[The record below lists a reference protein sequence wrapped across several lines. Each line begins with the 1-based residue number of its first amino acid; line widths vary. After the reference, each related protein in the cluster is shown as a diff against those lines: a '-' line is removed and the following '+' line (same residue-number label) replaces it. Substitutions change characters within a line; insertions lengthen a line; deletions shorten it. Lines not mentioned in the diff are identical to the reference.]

1 MPILKKNNSIS
12 LPLTGSLVEGI
23 VLEKKERSLFIDLSP
38 YGTGIVQGVEYS
50 EARNYIKILSL
61 NDKVLVRILDWNNEE
76 GLIDLSLENLERKKS
91 WETIKDFKNKNETLS
106 FLILEANTGGLI
118 GKVEDIKGFLP
129 ASQLAADHY
138 PKVEEGKKADI
149 LEKLKALI
157 GQEIQV
163 KVLDCDSTTNKL
175 ILSEKLVEKDKIKD
189 IINKYNVGDVVK
201 ATITKIVD
209 FGAFAKLDDTGV
221 DGLIHLSEISDPL
234 PENINEVL
242 KEGETKEVKV
252 IAVENN
258 RISLTLKNIKK
269 AEQTKKKK

>member
-38 YGTGIVQGVEYS
+38 YGTGVVEGAEYS
-50 EARNYIKILSL
+50 EARHYIKTLSL
-61 NDKVLVRILDWNNEE
+61 GEKVLVRILDWNNEK

-91 WETIKDFKNKNETLS
+91 WENIKEFKDNNETLS

-138 PKVEEGKKADI
+138 PKVEEGKKAEI
-149 LEKLKALI
+149 LEKLKSLI
-157 GQEIQV
+157 GQEIKV
-163 KVLDCDSTTNKL
+163 KVLDCDSTDNKL

-189 IINKYNVGDVVK
+189 IINKYNKGDVVK

-221 DGLIHLSEISDPL
+221 DGLIHSSEIADPL

-242 KEGETKEVKV
+242 KEGEKKDVKI
-252 IAVENN
+252 IAIENN
-258 RISLTLKNIKK
+258 RISLSLKNIDKTDQ
-269 AEQTKKKK
+269 AEK

>member
-38 YGTGIVQGVEYS
+38 YGTGVVEGAEYS
-50 EARNYIKILSL
+50 EARHYIKTLSL
-61 NDKVLVRILDWNNEE
+61 GEKALVRILDWNNEK

-91 WETIKDFKNKNETLS
+91 WENIKEFKDNNETLS

-138 PKVEEGKKADI
+138 PKVEEGKKAEI
-149 LEKLKALI
+149 LEKLKSLI
-157 GQEIQV
+157 GQEIKV
-163 KVLDCDSTTNKL
+163 KVLDCDSTDNKL

-189 IINKYNVGDVVK
+189 IINKYNKGDVVK

-221 DGLIHLSEISDPL
+221 DGLIHSSEIADPL

-242 KEGETKEVKV
+242 KEGEKKDVKI
-252 IAVENN
+252 IAIENN
-258 RISLTLKNIKK
+258 RISLSLKNIKK
-269 AEQTKKKK
+269 TDQAEK

>member
-38 YGTGIVQGVEYS
+38 YGTGVVEGAEYS
-50 EARNYIKILSL
+50 EARHYIKTLSL
-61 NDKVLVRILDWNNEE
+61 GEKALVRILDWNNEK

-91 WETIKDFKNKNETLS
+91 WENIKEFKDNNETLS

-138 PKVEEGKKADI
+138 PKVEEGKKAEI
-149 LEKLKALI
+149 LEKLKSLI
-157 GQEIQV
+157 GQEIKV
-163 KVLDCDSTTNKL
+163 KVLDCDSTDNKL

-189 IINKYNVGDVVK
+189 IINKYNKGDVVK

-221 DGLIHLSEISDPL
+221 DGLIHSSEIADPL
-234 PENINEVL
+234 PENINEAL
-242 KEGETKEVKV
+242 KEGEKKDVKI
-252 IAVENN
+252 IAIENN
-258 RISLTLKNIKK
+258 RISLSLKNIKK
-269 AEQTKKKK
+269 TDQAEK

>member
-1 MPILKKNNSIS
+1 MPILKKNNPIS

-23 VLEKKERSLFIDLSP
+23 VLEKKEKSLFIDLSP
-38 YGTGIVQGVEYS
+38 YGTGIVQGIEYS

-91 WETIKDFKNKNETLS
+91 WETIKEFKNKNETLP

-138 PKVEEGKKADI
+138 PKVEEGKKAEI
-149 LEKLKALI
+149 LEKLKTLI

-189 IINKYNVGDVVK
+189 IINKYNVGDIVK

-209 FGAFAKLDDTGV
+209 FGAFARLDDTGV

-242 KEGETKEVKV
+242 KEGETKKVKI

-258 RISLTLKNIKK
+258 RISLTLKNVKK
-269 AEQTKKKK
+269 TDQTEKEK

>member
-23 VLEKKERSLFIDLSP
+23 VLEKKEKSLFIDLSP
-38 YGTGIVQGVEYS
+38 YGTGIVQGAEYS
-50 EARNYIKILSL
+50 EARNYIKTLSL
-61 NDKVLVRILDWNNEE
+61 DDKVLVRILDWNNEE

-91 WETIKDFKNKNETLS
+91 WENIKDFKNKNETLS

-157 GQEIQV
+157 GEEIQV

-209 FGAFAKLDDTGV
+209 FGAFAKIDDTGV

-242 KEGETKEVKV
+242 KEGETKKVKV

-258 RISLTLKNIKK
+258 RISLSLKN
-269 AEQTKKKK
+269 TKKTEQAKKEK